1 MGNAML
7 GVKNTTNL
15 NVGQW
20 IDKLAQLCQP
30 EFSIWRICARHRR

>member
-7 GVKNTTNL
+7 GVENTTNP

-20 IDKLAQLCQP
+20 IDKMTQLCQP
-30 EFSIWRICARHRR
+30 ESIF